1 MTQLTESVRIETEST
16 EVGDVAV
23 IVVDNPP
30 VNALSSHVRQGLYD
44 GLAKAAEDGAAGV
57 VIICDGRTFIAGA
70 DITEFG
76 GGAAKAASLQD
87 TQAQMENSP
96 VPVIAAIH
104 GTALGGGLEVALCA
118 HYRVSVRE
126 AKFGLPEV
134 NLGLLPGA
142 GGTQRLPR
150 VVGVPKALDMM
161 TSGRH
166 IGTGE
171 ALEAGLVDE
180 VIDGDLTALRAAAV
194 AFAAT
199 VVSEGRPLTKIRDR
213 DDKLAE
219 ARENPQIF
227 ADFRASIARKARG
240 FLAPELNIQ
249 CIEAAVNQPFD
260 EGIKT
265 EGKLFMELMTGPQ
278 SAAQR
283 YAFFAERAANKIPDI
298 AKDTPI
304 VDVQKCGVLGAGT
317 MGGGIAMNFAN
328 VGIPVTIVERD
339 QDALDRGLGVVRK
352 NYERSA
358 SRGSIPADAVEQR
371 MALITGSTD
380 KADFADCDVVIEAV
394 FEDMELKQSIFRE
407 LDAICKPGAILASNT
422 SALDINEIAAVTSR
436 PESVIGMHFFSPA
449 NVMKLLENVR
459 GEKSSDTVVA
469 STMAIGKRIGK
480 VPVMVGVCR
489 GFVGNRML
497 FMRGAESERMI
508 LEGATP
514 AQVDRVL
521 YDFGF
526 PMGPFAMSDLAGLDI
541 GWKAETSTSST
552 IREILCENG
561 RRGQKNGRGY
571 YTYDPETRASTPDP
585 EVEQLIRN
593 FAVGKGIEQREV
605 SDQEVLERLLYPMVN
620 EGAKILDEGIAIRGS
635 DIDVVWVN
643 GYGWPVYR
651 GGPMFWADQVGL
663 AEVVAKIREHGDRLG
678 GRHWELSPLLERLA
692 TEGGALHQHS
702 N

>member
-1 MTQLTESVRIETEST
+1 MTAISESVRLETVT
-16 EVGDVAV
+16 TDVGDIALL
-23 IVVDNPP
+23 VVDNPP
-30 VNALSSHVRQGLYD
+30 VNALSWHVRQGLFD
-44 GLAKAAEDGAAGV
+44 GIQAAIAGGAVAIV
-57 VIICDGRTFIAGA
+57 LICDGRTFIAGA

-76 GGAAKAASLQD
+76 GGSQQAAGLHEVQAA
-87 TQAQMENSP
+87 MEDAP

-104 GTALGGGLEVALCA
+104 GTALGGGLETALAA
-118 HYRVSVRE
+118 HYRVAVAS
-126 AKFGLPEV
+126 AKVGLPEV
-134 NLGLLPGA
+134 NLGLLPGG

-150 VVGVPKALDMM
+150 LTGVPTALEMM

-166 IGTGE
+166 VAAAE
-171 ALEAGLVDE
+171 ALELGVIDE
-180 VIDGDLTALRAAAV
+180 VVEAGDLRAAAV
-194 AFAAT
+194 AFAARA
-199 VVSEGRPLTKIRDR
+199 VADGMPLVKVRDR
-213 DDKLAE
+213 SDRLVE
-219 ARENPQIF
+219 AKDNPQLF
-227 ADFRASIARKARG
+227 ADFRASIARKTRG
-240 FLAPELNIQ
+240 FLAPEYIVQ
-249 CIEAAVNQPFD
+249 CVEAAANLPFE
-260 EGIKT
+260 EGVKV
-265 EGKLFMELMTGPQ
+265 EGRLFLELVTGPQ

-298 AKDTPI
+298 DKDTPI
-304 VDVQKCGVLGAGT
+304 VDVRTCGVLGAGT

-339 QDALDRGLGVVRK
+339 QASLDRGLAVVRK

-358 SRGSIPADAVEQR
+358 SRGSIPPEAVEER

-380 KADFADCDVVIEAV
+380 KADFADCDIVIEAV
-394 FEDMELKQSIFRE
+394 FEDMELKKSIFRE

-459 GEKSSDTVVA
+459 GDKSSDTVVA

-497 FMRGAESERMI
+497 FMRGAEAERMI

-514 AQVDRVL
+514 AQVDNVL
-521 YDFGF
+521 YEFGF

-541 GWKAETSTSST
+541 GWKEETSSGST
-552 IREILCENG
+552 VREVLCENG

-571 YTYDPETRASTPDP
+571 YTYDPETRAATPDP
-585 EVEQLIRN
+585 EVVELIRG

-605 SDQEVLERLLYPMVN
+605 TDQEVLERLLYPMVN

-651 GGPMFWADQVGL
+651 GGPMYWADSVGL
-663 AEVVAKIREHGDRLG
+663 PEIVDRIRGYGESLG
-678 GRHWELSPLLERLA
+678 GGHWKLSPLLDRLA
-692 TEGGALHQHS
+692 ADGGALHQYS